1 MAKIIENAKNYTG
14 NELDQIFIRPTFT
27 GEDAKELGIRVMY
40 NIPQNTTMN
49 FFAKQ
54 SNIVKEFATGWQ
66 GGEASKKYQKTI
78 EMKKVKAEVGYQ
90 AEDYF
95 ATVFEKIT
103 GRSDVS
109 LQDLTG
115 TDLAKAEEE
124 LFRDAIKEDIRVA
137 MWVGDTA
144 GTLSDYTTFDG
155 FLKKAATYTDSKKYK
170 LSATPTAS
178 NVLASFKA
186 VWNAASDTLRAMKS
200 KGNLR
205 FYVTS
210 DVYNALE
217 EAYDGKDNSEAYRG
231 LVDGRPVLKWRGI
244 EVKEMHA
251 ESYLKTAQSAIVL
264 THRDNLV
271 LAVNTNDMPSAGVR
285 MWYNPDENENRQRA
299 AFLASAEILDESLLV
314 YASTTVSA

>member
-54 SNIVKEFATGWQ
+54 SNIVKNFAAGWQ

-78 EMKKVKAEVGYQ
+78 EMKKVKAEVGYA

-103 GRSDVS
+103 GRADVS

-144 GTLSDYTTFDG
+144 GTLSSYTTFDG
-155 FLKKAATYTDSKKYK
+155 FLKKAATYTDSKKIK
-170 LSATPTAS
+170 LTAPTSS
-178 NVLASFKA
+178 NVLASLKS
-186 VWNAASDTLRAMKS
+186 VWNGASEALRAMKS
-200 KGNLR
+200 KGNLC
-205 FYVTS
+205 FFVTS
-210 DVYNALE
+210 DVYNAIE

-251 ESYLKTAQSAIVL
+251 ESYLKTAQSAIIL
-264 THRDNLV
+264 THKDNLV
-271 LAVNTNDMPSAGVR
+271 LAVNTTDMPSAGVR

-299 AFLASAEILDESLLV
+299 AFLASAEILDESLVV
-314 YASTTVSA
+314 YSSTAVSA

>member
-14 NELDQIFIRPTFT
+14 AELDQVFIRPTFT

-78 EMKKVKAEVGYQ
+78 EMAKVKAEVGYQ

-103 GRSDVS
+103 GRADVS

-124 LFRDAIKEDIRVA
+124 LFRDAIKEDLRVA

-144 GTLSDYTTFDG
+144 GTLSNYTTFDG
-155 FLKKAATYTDSKKYK
+155 FIKKAATYTDSKKIK
-170 LSATPTAS
+170 LTAPSSS
-178 NVLASFKA
+178 NVLSSLKT
-186 VWNAASDTLRAMKS
+186 VWNGASDTLRAMKS
-200 KGNLR
+200 KGGLC
-205 FYVTS
+205 FFVTS
-210 DVYNALE
+210 DVYNAIE

-251 ESYLKTAQSAIVL
+251 ESYLKTSQSAIIL
-264 THRDNLV
+264 THKDNLV
-271 LAVNTNDMPSAGVR
+271 LAVNTNDMPSAGGTTLMR
-285 MWYNPDENENRQRA
+285 TRT
-299 AFLASAEILDESLLV
+299 ASAQHSWHRLRSSTSRSLFTQAPQFLHN
-314 YASTTVSA
+314 

>member
-1 MAKIIENAKNYTG
+1 MSKIIENAKNYTG
-14 NELDQIFIRPTFT
+14 AELDQIFIRPTFT

-54 SNIVKEFATGWQ
+54 SNILKEFATGWQ

-103 GRSDVS
+103 NRSDVS

-124 LFRDAIKEDIRVA
+124 LFRDAIKEDLRCA
-137 MWVGDTA
+137 MWAGDTDK
-144 GTLSDYTTFDG
+144 TLSDYNTFDG
-155 FLKKAATYTDSKKYK
+155 FLKKAATYTDSKKVK
-170 LSATPTAS
+170 LSAPTAS
-178 NVLASFKA
+178 NIIASFKA

-200 KGNLR
+200 KGNLC
-205 FYVTS
+205 FFVTS

-217 EAYDGKDNSEAYRG
+217 EAYDGKTNSVAYQEM
-231 LVDGRPVLKWRGI
+231 VNGRAVLRWHGI
-244 EVKEMHA
+244 EVKEIHA
-251 ESYLKTAQSAIVL
+251 ESVLKVAQSAIL
-264 THRDNLV
+264 LSHKDNLV
-271 LAVNTNDMPSAGVR
+271 LAVNTTDMPSAGVR

-299 AFLASAEILDESLLV
+299 AFLASAEILDESLVV
-314 YASTTVSA
+314 YSSTTVA

>member
-1 MAKIIENAKNYTG
+1 MSKIIENAKNYTG

-54 SNIVKEFATGWQ
+54 SNILREFATGWQ

-103 GRSDVS
+103 NRSDVS
-109 LQDLTG
+109 MQDLTG

-124 LFRDAIKEDIRVA
+124 LFRDAIKEDLRLA
-137 MWVGDTA
+137 MWAGDTT
-144 GTLSDYTTFDG
+144 GTLSNYDTFDG
-155 FLKKAATYTDSKKYK
+155 FLKKAATYEDSVKVK
-170 LSATPTAS
+170 LTAPTAS
-178 NVLASFKA
+178 NILGSFKA
-186 VWNAASDTLRAMKS
+186 AWNAASETLRAMKS
-200 KGNLR
+200 KGNLC

-217 EAYDGKDNSEAYRG
+217 EAYDGKTNSVAYTEM
-231 LVDGRPVLKWRGI
+231 VNGRAVLRWHGI

-251 ESYLKTAQSAIVL
+251 ESVLKTAQSAILL
-264 THRDNLV
+264 THKDNLV
-271 LAVNTNDMPSAGVR
+271 LAVNTTDMPSAGVR

-299 AFLASAEILDESLLV
+299 AFLASAEILDESLVV
-314 YASTTVSA
+314 YSSTTVA

>member
-14 NELDQIFIRPTFT
+14 AELDQVFIRPTFT

-54 SNIVKEFATGWQ
+54 SNIVKAFSAGWQ

-78 EMKKVKAEVGYQ
+78 EMKKVKAEVGYA

-144 GTLSDYTTFDG
+144 GTLSSYTTFDG
-155 FLKKAATYTDSKKYK
+155 FLKKAATYTDSKKIK
-170 LSATPTAS
+170 LTAPTSS
-178 NVLASFKA
+178 NVLASLKS
-186 VWNAASDTLRAMKS
+186 VWNGASEALRAMKS
-200 KGNLR
+200 KGNLC
-205 FYVTS
+205 FFVTS
-210 DVYNALE
+210 DVYNAIE

-251 ESYLKTAQSAIVL
+251 ESYLKTAQSAIIL
-264 THRDNLV
+264 THKDNLV
-271 LAVNTNDMPSAGVR
+271 LAVNTTDMPSAGVR
-285 MWYNPDENENRQRA
+285 MWYNADENENRQRA
-299 AFLASAEILDESLLV
+299 AFLASVEILDESLVV
-314 YASTTVSA
+314 YSSTAVSA

>member
-1 MAKIIENAKNYTG
+1 MSKIIVNAKNYTG

-54 SNIVKEFATGWQ
+54 SNILKEFTTGWQ

-103 GRSDVS
+103 NRSDVS
-109 LQDLTG
+109 MQDLTG

-124 LFRDAIKEDIRVA
+124 LFRDAIKEDLRLA
-137 MWVGDTA
+137 MWAGDVA
-144 GTLSDYTTFDG
+144 GPLSNYNTFDG
-155 FLKKAATYTDSKKYK
+155 FLKKAATYTDSVKVK
-170 LSATPTAS
+170 LTAPTAS
-178 NVLASFKA
+178 NIIASFKA
-186 VWNAASDTLRAMKS
+186 VWNAASETLRAMKS
-200 KGNLR
+200 KGNLC

-217 EAYDGKDNSEAYRG
+217 EAYDGKTNSVAYQEM
-231 LVDGRPVLKWRGI
+231 VNGRAVLRWHGI

-251 ESYLKTAQSAIVL
+251 ESVLKAAQSAIIL
-264 THRDNLV
+264 THKDNLV
-271 LAVNTNDMPSAGVR
+271 LAVNTTDMPSAGVR

-299 AFLASAEILDESLLV
+299 AVLASAEILDESLVV
-314 YASTTVSA
+314 YSSTTVA

>member
-1 MAKIIENAKNYTG
+1 MSKIIENAKNYTG

-54 SNIVKEFATGWQ
+54 SNILKEFATGWQ

-103 GRSDVS
+103 NRSDVS
-109 LQDLTG
+109 MQDLTG

-124 LFRDAIKEDIRVA
+124 LFRDAIKEDLRLA
-137 MWVGDTA
+137 MWAGDVD
-144 GTLSDYTTFDG
+144 GTLSDYDTFDG
-155 FLKKAATYTDSKKYK
+155 FLKKAATYTDSVKVK
-170 LSATPTAS
+170 LTAPTAS
-178 NVLASFKA
+178 NIIASFKA
-186 VWNAASDTLRAMKS
+186 VWNAASETLRAMKS
-200 KGNLR
+200 KGNLC

-217 EAYDGKDNSEAYRG
+217 EAYDGKTNSVAYQEM
-231 LVDGRPVLKWRGI
+231 VNGRAVLRWHGI

-251 ESYLKTAQSAIVL
+251 ESVLKTAQSAILL
-264 THRDNLV
+264 THKDNLV
-271 LAVNTNDMPSAGVR
+271 LAVNTTDMPSAGVR

-299 AFLASAEILDESLLV
+299 AFLASAEILDESLVV
-314 YASTTVSA
+314 YSSTTVA

>member
-14 NELDQIFIRPTFT
+14 AEMDQVFIRPTFT
-27 GEDAKELGIRVMY
+27 GEDAKALGIRVMY

-54 SNIVKEFATGWQ
+54 SNILKEFATGWQ

-78 EMKKVKAEVGYQ
+78 EMAKVKAEVGYQ

-95 ATVFEKIT
+95 ATVYEKIV

-124 LFRDAIKEDIRVA
+124 LFRDAIAEDLRSA

-144 GTLSDYTTFDG
+144 GTLSDYETFDG
-155 FLKKAATYTDSKKYK
+155 FIKKASTYTDSVKYK
-170 LSATPTAS
+170 MSAPTAS
-178 NVLASFKA
+178 NIISTLKA
-186 VWNAASDTLRAMKS
+186 VWNAASPALRAMKS
-200 KGNLR
+200 SGKLCFFVSN
-205 FYVTS
+205 

-217 EAYDGKDNSEAYRG
+217 EAYDGKTNSVAYG
-231 LVDGRPVLKWRGI
+231 EMVNGRSVLAWHGI
-244 EVKEMHA
+244 EVKDMGIDGK
-251 ESYLKTAQSAIVL
+251 LKSAVPTIIL
-264 THRDNLV
+264 AHKDNLV

-299 AFLASAEILDESLLV
+299 AFLASAEILDESLIV
-314 YASTTVSA
+314 YASTTVA

>member
-1 MAKIIENAKNYTG
+1 MSKIIENAKNYTG
-14 NELDQIFIRPTFT
+14 AELDQIFIRPTFT

-54 SNIVKEFATGWQ
+54 SNILKEFATGWQ

-103 GRSDVS
+103 NRSDVS
-109 LQDLTG
+109 MQDLTG

-124 LFRDAIKEDIRVA
+124 LFRDAIKEDLRCA
-137 MWVGDTA
+137 MWAGDTDE
-144 GTLSDYTTFDG
+144 TLSDYNTFDG
-155 FLKKAATYTDSKKYK
+155 FLKKAATYTDSKKVK
-170 LSATPTAS
+170 LSAPTAS
-178 NVLASFKA
+178 NIIASFKA
-186 VWNAASDTLRAMKS
+186 VWNAASETLRAMKS
-200 KGNLR
+200 KGNLC
-205 FYVTS
+205 FFVTS

-217 EAYDGKDNSEAYRG
+217 EAYDGKTNSVAYQEM
-231 LVDGRPVLKWRGI
+231 VNGRTVLRWHGI
-244 EVKEMHA
+244 EVKEIHA
-251 ESYLKTAQSAIVL
+251 ESVLKVAQSAIL
-264 THRDNLV
+264 LSHKDNLV
-271 LAVNTNDMPSAGVR
+271 LAVNTTDMPSAGVR

-299 AFLASAEILDESLLV
+299 AFLASAEILDESLVV
-314 YASTTVSA
+314 YSSTTVA

>member
-1 MAKIIENAKNYTG
+1 MSKIIENAKNYTG

-54 SNIVKEFATGWQ
+54 SNILKEFATGWQ

-90 AEDYF
+90 AEDYY

-103 GRSDVS
+103 NRSDVS

-124 LFRDAIKEDIRVA
+124 LFRDAIKEDLRCA
-137 MWVGDTA
+137 MWAGDTDA
-144 GTLSDYTTFDG
+144 TLSDYNTFDG
-155 FLKKAATYTDSKKYK
+155 FLKKAATYTDSVKVK
-170 LSATPTAS
+170 LTAPTAS
-178 NVLASFKA
+178 NILGSFKA
-186 VWNAASDTLRAMKS
+186 AWNAASETLRAMKS
-200 KGNLR
+200 KGNLC

-217 EAYDGKDNSEAYRG
+217 EAYDGKTNSVAYTEM
-231 LVDGRPVLKWRGI
+231 VNGRAVLRWHGI

-251 ESYLKTAQSAIVL
+251 ESVLKTAQSAILL
-264 THRDNLV
+264 THKDNLV
-271 LAVNTNDMPSAGVR
+271 LAVNTTDMPSAGVR

-299 AFLASAEILDESLLV
+299 AFLASAEILDESLVV
-314 YASTTVSA
+314 YSSTTVA

>member
-14 NELDQIFIRPTFT
+14 AEMDQVFIRPTFT
-27 GEDAKELGIRVMY
+27 GEDAKALGIRVMY

-54 SNIVKEFATGWQ
+54 SNILKEFATGWQ

-78 EMKKVKAEVGYQ
+78 EMAKVKAEVGYQ

-95 ATVFEKIT
+95 ATVYEKIV

-124 LFRDAIKEDIRVA
+124 LFRDAIAEDLRSA

-144 GTLSDYTTFDG
+144 GTLSDYETFDG
-155 FLKKAATYTDSKKYK
+155 FIKKASTYTDSVKYK
-170 LSATPTAS
+170 MSAPTAS
-178 NVLASFKA
+178 NIISTLKA
-186 VWNAASDTLRAMKS
+186 VWNAASPTLRAMKS
-200 KGNLR
+200 SGKLCFFVSN
-205 FYVTS
+205 

-217 EAYDGKDNSEAYRG
+217 EAYDGKTNSVAYG
-231 LVDGRPVLKWRGI
+231 EMVNGRSVLAWHGI
-244 EVKEMHA
+244 EVKDMGIDGK
-251 ESYLKTAQSAIVL
+251 LKSAVPTIIL
-264 THRDNLV
+264 AHKDNLV

-299 AFLASAEILDESLLV
+299 AFLASAEILDESLIV
-314 YASTTVSA
+314 YASTTVA

>member
-1 MAKIIENAKNYTG
+1 MSKIIENAKNYTG
-14 NELDQIFIRPTFT
+14 AELDQIFIRPTFT

-54 SNIVKEFATGWQ
+54 SNILKEFATGWQ

-103 GRSDVS
+103 NRSDVS

-124 LFRDAIKEDIRVA
+124 LFRNAIKEDLRCA
-137 MWVGDTA
+137 MWAGDTDA
-144 GTLSDYTTFDG
+144 TLSDYNTFDG
-155 FLKKAATYTDSKKYK
+155 FLKKAATYTDSKKVK
-170 LSATPTAS
+170 LSAPTAS
-178 NVLASFKA
+178 NIIASFKA
-186 VWNAASDTLRAMKS
+186 VWNAASETLRAMKS
-200 KGNLR
+200 KGNLC
-205 FYVTS
+205 FFVTS

-217 EAYDGKDNSEAYRG
+217 EAYDGKTNSVAYSEMIN
-231 LVDGRPVLKWRGI
+231 GRAVLRWHGI
-244 EVKEMHA
+244 EVKEIHA
-251 ESYLKTAQSAIVL
+251 ESVLKVAQSAIL
-264 THRDNLV
+264 LSHKDNLV
-271 LAVNTNDMPSAGVR
+271 LAVNTTDMPSAGVR

-299 AFLASAEILDESLLV
+299 AFLASAEILDESLVV
-314 YASTTVSA
+314 YSSTTVA

>member
-14 NELDQIFIRPTFT
+14 AELDQVFIRPTFT

-54 SNIVKEFATGWQ
+54 SNIVKVFATGWQ

-78 EMKKVKAEVGYQ
+78 EMAKVKAEVGYQ

-103 GRSDVS
+103 NSSNVS
-109 LQDLTG
+109 MQDLTG

-124 LFRDAIKEDIRVA
+124 LFREAIKEDVRVA
-137 MWVGDTA
+137 MWVGDKA
-144 GTLSDYTTFDG
+144 GTLSNYTTFDG
-155 FLKKAATYTDSKKYK
+155 FLKKAATYTDSVKYK
-170 LSATPTAS
+170 LTSPTAS
-178 NVLASFKA
+178 NVIASFKA
-186 VWNAASDTLRAMKS
+186 VWNAASETLRAMKS
-200 KGNLR
+200 KGGLC
-205 FYVTS
+205 FFVTS

-217 EAYDGKDNSEAYRG
+217 EAYDGKTNSVAYNEM
-231 LVDGRPVLKWRGI
+231 VNGRAVLRWHGI
-244 EVKEMHA
+244 EVKEIHA
-251 ESYLKTAQSAIVL
+251 ESMLKTSQSVIL
-264 THRDNLV
+264 LSHKDNLV
-271 LAVNTNDMPSAGVR
+271 LAVNTTDMPSSGVR

-299 AFLASAEILDESLLV
+299 AFLASAEILDESLIV
-314 YASTTVSA
+314 YASTAVSA

>member
-1 MAKIIENAKNYTG
+1 MSKIIENAKNYTG

-54 SNIVKEFATGWQ
+54 SNILKEFATGWQ

-103 GRSDVS
+103 NRSDVS

-124 LFRDAIKEDIRVA
+124 LFRNAIKEDLRCA
-137 MWVGDTA
+137 MWAGDTDA
-144 GTLSDYTTFDG
+144 TLSDYNTFDG
-155 FLKKAATYTDSKKYK
+155 FLKKAATYTDSKKVK
-170 LSATPTAS
+170 LSAPTAS
-178 NVLASFKA
+178 NIIASFKA
-186 VWNAASDTLRAMKS
+186 VWNAASETLRAMKS
-200 KGNLR
+200 KGNLC
-205 FYVTS
+205 FFVTS

-217 EAYDGKDNSEAYRG
+217 EAYDGKTNSVAYSEMIN
-231 LVDGRPVLKWRGI
+231 GRAVLRWHGI
-244 EVKEMHA
+244 EVKEIHA
-251 ESYLKTAQSAIVL
+251 ESVLKVSQSVIL
-264 THRDNLV
+264 LSHKDNLV
-271 LAVNTNDMPSAGVR
+271 LAVNTTDMPSAGVR

-299 AFLASAEILDESLLV
+299 AFLASAEILDESLVV
-314 YASTTVSA
+314 YSSTTVA

>member
-1 MAKIIENAKNYTG
+1 MSKIIVNAKNYTG

-54 SNIVKEFATGWQ
+54 SNILKEFAAGWQ

-103 GRSDVS
+103 NRSDVS
-109 LQDLTG
+109 MQDLTG

-124 LFRDAIKEDIRVA
+124 LFRDAIKEDLRLA
-137 MWVGDTA
+137 MWAGDVA
-144 GTLSDYTTFDG
+144 GTLSNYNTFDG
-155 FLKKAATYTDSKKYK
+155 FLKKAATYTDSVKVK
-170 LSATPTAS
+170 LTAPTAS
-178 NVLASFKA
+178 NIIASFKA
-186 VWNAASDTLRAMKS
+186 VWNAASETLRAMKS
-200 KGNLR
+200 KGNLC

-217 EAYDGKDNSEAYRG
+217 EAYDGKTNSVAYQEM
-231 LVDGRPVLKWRGI
+231 VNGRAVLRWHGI

-251 ESYLKTAQSAIVL
+251 ESVLKAAQSAIIL
-264 THRDNLV
+264 THKDNLV
-271 LAVNTNDMPSAGVR
+271 LAVNTTDMPSAGVR

-299 AFLASAEILDESLLV
+299 AFLASAEILDESLVV
-314 YASTTVSA
+314 YSSTTVA

>member
-1 MAKIIENAKNYTG
+1 MSKIIENAKNYTG

-27 GEDAKELGIRVMY
+27 GEDAKELGIRVMH

-54 SNIVKEFATGWQ
+54 SNILKEYASGWQ

-103 GRSDVS
+103 NSSNVS
-109 LQDLTG
+109 MQDLTG

-124 LFRDAIKEDIRVA
+124 LFRDAIKEDLRCA

-144 GTLSDYTTFDG
+144 ATLSAYDTFDG

-170 LSATPTAS
+170 LTAPTSS
-178 NVLASFKA
+178 NILGSFKA

-200 KGNLR
+200 KGNLC
-205 FYVTS
+205 FFVTS

-217 EAYDGKDNSEAYRG
+217 EAYDGKTNSVAYSEM
-231 LVDGRPVLKWRGI
+231 VNGRAVLRWHGI
-244 EVKEMHA
+244 EVKEINA
-251 ESYLKTAQSAIVL
+251 ESLLKAAQSVILL
-264 THRDNLV
+264 THKDNLV
-271 LAVNTNDMPSAGVR
+271 LAVNTTDMPSAGVK

-299 AFLASAEILDESLLV
+299 AFLAAAEILDESLVV
-314 YASTTVSA
+314 YGSTTVSA

>member
-1 MAKIIENAKNYTG
+1 MSKIIVNPKNYTG
-14 NELDQIFIRPTFT
+14 TELDQIFIRPTFT

-54 SNIVKEFATGWQ
+54 SNIIQKFEKGWQ
-66 GGEASKKYQKTI
+66 GGDASKKYQKTI

-103 GRSDVS
+103 NRSDVS
-109 LQDLTG
+109 MQDLTG

-124 LFRDAIKEDIRVA
+124 LFRDAIKEDLRLA
-137 MWVGDTA
+137 MWVGDTT
-144 GTLSDYTTFDG
+144 GTLSDYITFDG
-155 FLKKAATYTDSKKYK
+155 FLKKAASYEDSVKVK
-170 LSATPTAS
+170 LTAPTAS
-178 NVLASFKA
+178 NILNSFKA
-186 VWNAASDTLRAMKS
+186 AWNAASETLRAMKS
-200 KGNLR
+200 KGNLC

-217 EAYDGKDNSEAYRG
+217 EAYDGKTNSVAYQEM
-231 LVDGRPVLKWRGI
+231 VNGRAVLRWHGI

-251 ESYLKTAQSAIVL
+251 ESVLKAAQSAIIL
-264 THRDNLV
+264 THKDNLV
-271 LAVNTNDMPSAGVR
+271 LAVNTTDMPSAGVR

-299 AFLASAEILDESLLV
+299 AFLASAEILDESLVV
-314 YASTTVSA
+314 YSSTTVE

>member
-1 MAKIIENAKNYTG
+1 MSKIIENAKNYTG
-14 NELDQIFIRPTFT
+14 TELDQIFIRPTFT

-54 SNIVKEFATGWQ
+54 SNILKEFATGWQ

-103 GRSDVS
+103 NRSDVS

-124 LFRDAIKEDIRVA
+124 LFRDAIKEDLRCA
-137 MWVGDTA
+137 MWAGDTDA
-144 GTLSDYTTFDG
+144 TLSDYNTFDG
-155 FLKKAATYTDSKKYK
+155 FLKKAATYTDSKKVK
-170 LSATPTAS
+170 LSAPTAS
-178 NVLASFKA
+178 NIIASFKA
-186 VWNAASDTLRAMKS
+186 VWNAASETLRAMKS
-200 KGNLR
+200 KGNLC
-205 FYVTS
+205 FFVTS

-217 EAYDGKDNSEAYRG
+217 EAYDGKTNSVAYQEM
-231 LVDGRPVLKWRGI
+231 VNGRAVLRWHGI
-244 EVKEMHA
+244 EVKEIHA
-251 ESYLKTAQSAIVL
+251 ESVLKVAQSAIL
-264 THRDNLV
+264 LSHKDNLV
-271 LAVNTNDMPSAGVR
+271 LAVNTTDMPSAGVR

-299 AFLASAEILDESLLV
+299 AFLASAEILDESLVV
-314 YASTTVSA
+314 YSSTTVA

>member
-14 NELDQIFIRPTFT
+14 AELDQVFIRPTFT

-78 EMKKVKAEVGYQ
+78 EMAKVKAEVGYQ

-103 GRSDVS
+103 GSANVS

-124 LFRDAIKEDIRVA
+124 LFRDAIKEDLRVA

-144 GTLSDYTTFDG
+144 GTLSNYTTFDG
-155 FLKKAATYTDSKKYK
+155 FIKKAATYTDSKKIK
-170 LSATPTAS
+170 LTAPTSS
-178 NVLASFKA
+178 NVLSSLKT
-186 VWNAASDTLRAMKS
+186 VWNGASETLRAMKS
-200 KGNLR
+200 KGGLC
-205 FYVTS
+205 FFVTS
-210 DVYNALE
+210 DVYNAIE

-251 ESYLKTAQSAIVL
+251 ESYLKTSQSAIIL
-264 THRDNLV
+264 THKDNLV
-271 LAVNTNDMPSAGVR
+271 LAVNTTDMPSAGVR

-314 YASTTVSA
+314 YSSTAVSA

>member
-1 MAKIIENAKNYTG
+1 MSKIIENAKNYTG
-14 NELDQIFIRPTFT
+14 AELDQIFIRPTFT

-54 SNIVKEFATGWQ
+54 SNILKEFATGWQ

-103 GRSDVS
+103 NRSDVS

-124 LFRDAIKEDIRVA
+124 LFREAIKEDLRCA
-137 MWVGDTA
+137 MWAGDTDA
-144 GTLSDYTTFDG
+144 ALSDYNTFDG
-155 FLKKAATYTDSKKYK
+155 FLKKAATYTDSVKVK
-170 LSATPTAS
+170 LTAPTAS
-178 NVLASFKA
+178 NILGSFKA
-186 VWNAASDTLRAMKS
+186 AWNAASETLRAMKS
-200 KGNLR
+200 KGNLC

-217 EAYDGKDNSEAYRG
+217 EAYDGKTNSVAYTEM
-231 LVDGRPVLKWRGI
+231 VNGRAVLRWHGI

-251 ESYLKTAQSAIVL
+251 ESVLKTAQSAILL
-264 THRDNLV
+264 THKDNLV
-271 LAVNTNDMPSAGVR
+271 LAVNTTDMPSAGVR

-299 AFLASAEILDESLLV
+299 AFLASAEILDESLVV
-314 YASTTVSA
+314 YSSTTVA

>member
-1 MAKIIENAKNYTG
+1 MGKIIENTKNYTG
-14 NELDQIFIRPTFT
+14 AELDQIFIRPTFT

-54 SNIVKEFATGWQ
+54 SNILKEFATGWQ

-103 GRSDVS
+103 NRSDVS

-124 LFRDAIKEDIRVA
+124 LFRDAIKEDLRCA
-137 MWVGDTA
+137 MWAGDTDA
-144 GTLSDYTTFDG
+144 TLSDYNTFDG
-155 FLKKAATYTDSKKYK
+155 FLKKAATYTDSKKVK
-170 LSATPTAS
+170 LSAPTAS
-178 NVLASFKA
+178 NIIASFKS
-186 VWNAASDTLRAMKS
+186 VWNAASETLRAMKS
-200 KGNLR
+200 KGNLC
-205 FYVTS
+205 FFVTS

-217 EAYDGKDNSEAYRG
+217 EAYDGKTNSVAYSEMIN
-231 LVDGRPVLKWRGI
+231 GRAVLRWHGI
-244 EVKEMHA
+244 EVKEIHA
-251 ESYLKTAQSAIVL
+251 ESVLKVAQSAIL
-264 THRDNLV
+264 LSHKDNLV
-271 LAVNTNDMPSAGVR
+271 LAVNTTDMPSAGVR

-299 AFLASAEILDESLLV
+299 AFLASAEILDESLVV
-314 YASTTVSA
+314 YSSTTVA

>member
-1 MAKIIENAKNYTG
+1 MSKIIVNAKNYTG

-54 SNIVKEFATGWQ
+54 SNILKEFAAGWQ

-103 GRSDVS
+103 NRSDVS
-109 LQDLTG
+109 MQDLTG

-124 LFRDAIKEDIRVA
+124 LFRDAIKEDLRLA
-137 MWVGDTA
+137 MWAGDVA
-144 GTLSDYTTFDG
+144 GTLSNYNTFDG
-155 FLKKAATYTDSKKYK
+155 FLKKAATYTDSVKVK
-170 LSATPTAS
+170 LTAPTAS
-178 NVLASFKA
+178 NIIASFKA
-186 VWNAASDTLRAMKS
+186 VWNAASETLRAMKS
-200 KGNLR
+200 KGNLC

-217 EAYDGKDNSEAYRG
+217 EAYDGKTNSVAYQEM
-231 LVDGRPVLKWRGI
+231 VNGRAVLRWHGI

-251 ESYLKTAQSAIVL
+251 ESVLKTAQSAILL
-264 THRDNLV
+264 THKDNLV
-271 LAVNTNDMPSAGVR
+271 LAVNTTDMPSAGVR

-299 AFLASAEILDESLLV
+299 AFLASAEILDESLVV
-314 YASTTVSA
+314 YSSTTVA

>member
-14 NELDQIFIRPTFT
+14 AELDQIFIRPTLT
-27 GEDAKELGIRVMY
+27 GEDAKALGIRVMY

-54 SNIVKEFATGWQ
+54 SNILKEFSTGWQ

-78 EMKKVKAEVGYQ
+78 DMAKVKAEVGYQ

-103 GRSDVS
+103 NRSDVS

-124 LFRDAIKEDIRVA
+124 LFREAIAEDLRSA
-137 MWVGDTA
+137 MWVGDVDA
-144 GTLSDYTTFDG
+144 TLSDYNTFDG
-155 FLKKAATYTDSKKYK
+155 FLKKASTYTDSVKYK
-170 LSATPTAS
+170 LTAPTAS
-178 NVLASFKA
+178 NIIGSFKA
-186 VWNAASDTLRAMKS
+186 VWNAASETLRAMKS
-200 KGNLR
+200 TGKLV
-205 FYVTS
+205 FFVTS

-217 EAYDGKDNSEAYRG
+217 EAYDGKTNSVAYG
-231 LVDGRPVLKWRGI
+231 EMVNGRSVLRWHGI
-244 EVKEMHA
+244 EVKEMLA
-251 ESYLKTAQSAIVL
+251 DSRLKVKQSVILLA
-264 THRDNLV
+264 HKDNLV
-271 LAVNTNDMPSAGVR
+271 LAVNTSDMPSAGVR

-299 AFLASAEILDESLLV
+299 AFLASAEILDESLIV
-314 YASTTVSA
+314 FASTANA